1 METNAMHYRQI
12 WEEYNNK
19 TIPKDYEIHHVD
31 GNRKNNDPNNLIC
44 VSIEEHLRIHFEQK
58 DWAAAQAIL
67 LRMNTDNF
75 ENIKLLKI
83 AASKSQKNKWKNGV
97 HNWQINED
105 KRKKNANIAL
115 QKRIQETGNAFIGI
129 KDRSENSKKAG
140 LAAAAKNAGFL
151 DTNSEHHGSKAVKNT
166 TWWTDI
172 NGNRKRSVESP
183 GTGWCAGMKY
193 EKV

>member
-1 METNAMHYRQI
+1 MHYRQI

-19 TIPKDYEIHHVD
+19 TIPKNYEIHHVD

-44 VSIEEHLRIHFEQK
+44 VSIEEHLKIHFEQE
-58 DWAAAQAIL
+58 DWSAVQAIL
-67 LRMNTDNF
+67 LRMNTDNS

-83 AASKSQKNKWKNGV
+83 AASKSQKNKWKNGI

-129 KDRSENSKKAG
+129 KDRSENSKKG
-140 LAAAAKNAGFL
+140 GMAAAAKNAGFL

-172 NGNRKRSVESP
+172 NGKRKRSVESP
-183 GTGWCAGMKY
+183 GIGWCAGMKY